1 MRRRRPGARCAGART
16 SGIAAAT
23 SAGRDVVTSADSE
36 PFADLLGLGD
46 GVLPRRFGVLA
57 LRFDVAL
64 ATEELVRPGQG
75 RHLVC
80 RGRRGE
86 QGRVGVAAR
95 LVFRAEEPLDDL
107 EGLLWV
113 PGTLGNR
120 EERATD
126 VRRT

>member
-46 GVLPRRFGVLA
+46 GVLPRRFEVLA
-57 LRFDVAL
+57 LRFDVAQL
-64 ATEELVRPGQG
+64 GLVRRFHG
-75 RHLVC
+75 L
-80 RGRRGE
+80 
-86 QGRVGVAAR
+86 VGVAAR
-95 LVFRAEEPLDDL
+95 LVFRAAEPLADL
-107 EGLLWV
+107 AGLLWV

-120 EERATD
+120 AERATA
-126 VRRT
+126 VRRTVRHRRD